1 MKKII
6 ITVFLFSSVFFF
18 SQKNQN
24 YIQVSYSSIC
34 CGTPSTQPLMDYVK
48 RFEKKNKLKSFEILQ
63 QGGLGRE
70 GEFNLYIGI
79 DKLSKKKKATFLKG
93 LQSALALQNEKR
105 KKDSDGHVN
114 LDSEAAVHGSDLK
127 DIKNLTIYKK

>member
-6 ITVFLFSSVFFF
+6 CTIFLFSSVFFF
-18 SQKNQN
+18 SQKNQS

-48 RFEKKNKLKSFEILQ
+48 KFEKKNKLKPLEILRQ
-63 QGGLGRE
+63 SGLGRE

-79 DKLSKKKKATFLKG
+79 DKLNKKKKTTFLKG
-93 LQSALALQNEKR
+93 LESALSSQNEKR

-114 LDSEAAVHGSDLK
+114 LDSAVTIHGSDLK

>member
-79 DKLSKKKKATFLKG
+79 DKLSKKKRKTFLKG
-93 LQSALALQNEKR
+93 LQSAVALQNEQR

-114 LDSEAAVHGSDLK
+114 LDSAVTVHGSDLK